1 MKVQFEIEFDE
12 NKPQKRSSGGS
23 PKWTAQAQFEA
34 NGSTF
39 LVFLDI
45 YKKTKVEKPE
55 PKPAAVK
62 VKAS

>member
-23 PKWTAQAQFEA
+23 PKWAAQAQFEA
-34 NGSTF
+34 NGATY

-45 YKKTKVEKPE
+45 YQKVQKAQPKAEK
-55 PKPAAVK
+55 AAVK